1 MSADSTRLQRSS
13 DFTRTFDQGVR
24 VSARDL
30 TINVAPLPA
39 CWPDPS
45 GLRPDVAAFGGPR
58 LGLIVSKKV
67 GDAVT
72 RHRVARQ
79 LRHAF
84 AACREALPSPDVYV
98 VVRARPS
105 AARCSAPQFEEQ
117 LRRGFEHRKV
127 AAAFEKAAG
136 GQSAPAVS

>member
-13 DFTRTFDQGVR
+13 DFTRTLDKGVR
-24 VSARDL
+24 VSARDVL
-30 TINVAPLPA
+30 VSVAPLPA
-39 CWPDPS
+39 VWPDPS
-45 GLRPDVAAFGGPR
+45 GVRPDIVIFGGPR

-72 RHRVARQ
+72 RHAVARR

-84 AACREALPSPDVYV
+84 VATRDRLPAVDAYV

-105 AARCSAPQFEEQ
+105 AATASAVDFERQ
-117 LRRGFEHRKV
+117 LGSAFVNPKV
-127 AAAFEKAAG
+127 TNAFDLAG
-136 GQSAPAVS
+136 LR

>member
-13 DFTRTFDQGVR
+13 DFTRTLDQGVR
-24 VSARDL
+24 VSAHDL
-30 TINVAPLPA
+30 LINVAPLPS

-45 GLRPDVAAFGGPR
+45 GMRGDVAVFGGPR

-67 GDAVT
+67 GNAVV
-72 RHRVARQ
+72 RHAVARR

-84 AACREALPSPDVYV
+84 VAARSSLPSPEVYV

-105 AARCSAPQFEEQ
+105 AAGRSSTELADQ
-117 LRRGFEHRKV
+117 LIRAFTGAKV
-127 AAAFEKAAG
+127 ERACTAAAVTPV
-136 GQSAPAVS
+136 PA

>member
-13 DFTRTFDQGVR
+13 EFTRTLDQGVR

-30 TINVAPLPA
+30 TINVLPIPA
-39 CWPDPS
+39 RWPDPS
-45 GLRPDVAAFGGPR
+45 GARSDVAAFGGPR

-67 GDAVT
+67 GNAVT
-72 RHRVARQ
+72 RHAVARR

-84 AACREALPSPDVYV
+84 AESRTALATSDVFV

-105 AARCSAPQFEEQ
+105 AAHCSSREFERQ

-127 AAAFEKAAG
+127 TAAFAAAE
-136 GQSAPAVS
+136 PVPR

>member
-13 DFTRTFDQGVR
+13 DFTRTLDKGVR
-24 VSARDL
+24 VSAHDL
-30 TINVAPLPA
+30 LISVAPLPP

-45 GLRPDVAAFGGPR
+45 GMRSDVAVFGGPR

-67 GDAVT
+67 GNAVV
-72 RHRVARQ
+72 RHAVARR

-84 AACREALPSPDVYV
+84 AAARHTLPSPEVYV

-105 AARCSAPQFEEQ
+105 AAGRSSSELADQ
-117 LRRGFEHRKV
+117 LTR
-127 AAAFEKAAG
+127 AFESGKVERACAAVTTV
-136 GQSAPAVS
+136 PA

>member
-13 DFTRTFDQGVR
+13 DFTRTLDKGVR

-30 TINVAPLPA
+30 TINVLPLPA
-39 CWPDPS
+39 RWPDS
-45 GLRPDVAAFGGPR
+45 TDARSDVAVFGGPR

-67 GDAVT
+67 GNAVT
-72 RHRVARQ
+72 RHAVARR

-84 AACREALPSPDVYV
+84 AQSRSALGSSEAYV

-105 AARCSAPQFEEQ
+105 AAACSSTDFERQ

-127 AAAFEKAAG
+127 ATAVAAAE
-136 GQSAPAVS
+136 SVH